1 MTATKTSSKVQRGG
15 ARPGSGRPRTDRTRR
30 NIAITEDMYTLA
42 KQIGQRINA
51 LGGVT
56 EDASDGIE
64 QALKFYQAHAI
75 QKEVL
80 LQKLEAQ
87 GVIKRPARNG
97 EISPF
102 NPIKVDG
109 EPISQMIMRERR

>member
-56 EDASDGIE
+56 SDEETTEIG
-64 QALKFYQAHAI
+64 A
-75 QKEVL
+75 
-80 LQKLEAQ
+80 
-87 GVIKRPARNG
+87 ARGWWWRILYGPSTRQTVGNG
-97 EISPF
+97 ARRGHCA
-102 NPIKVDG
+102 DG
-109 EPISQMIMRERR
+109 QCR